1 MKKISTSQ
9 FKSKMRSL
17 QNKYKQEVRRTERK
31 INSQIN
37 AYNSA
42 VRKYNSE
49 LRRNRTRINN
59 ELSKL
64 NSSTSYKGS
73 LYYTTVLKV
82 NTSYEKIVEKYSSS
96 GNEKYNEIID
106 RIEEENANNLE
117 VANIVVNNEE
127 KNEEYLEGDE
137 ISDKLRNISMD
148 LDARWKGA
156 VFSLNPNNPDATRH
170 FCTSTREIVTQ
181 LIDNSID
188 DKSVEEKYPNCE
200 KTNNGNVSRRAKIK
214 YKLHEKGITDE
225 EIEDFIANDAESV
238 LELIY
243 ELNGGTHG
251 NAGKYSINQLKAIKN
266 RVEKSINFLCDYI
279 A

>member
-17 QNKYKQEVRRTERK
+17 QNKYKQEIRRTERK
-31 INSQIN
+31 INNQIN

-73 LYYTTVLKV
+73 MYYTTVLKV

-137 ISDKLRNISMD
+137 ISDKLRNISLD

-170 FCTSTREIVTQ
+170 FCTSAREIVTQ

-188 DKSVEEKYPNCE
+188 DKSVLEKYPDCE
-200 KTNNGNVSRRAKIK
+200 KTDRGSVSRRAKIK
-214 YKLHEKGITDE
+214 YKLHEKGITDND
-225 EIEDFIANDAESV
+225 IEDFISNDTENV
-238 LELIY
+238 LELIF

-251 NAGKYSINQLKAIKN
+251 NAGKFSISQLKVIKK